1 MEYFLTGTYYT
12 QLRSGDMPSST
23 SVMKRSH
30 SSPNIAQVRMFILLN
45 WNVHVDVNIMALMT
59 AAIKIY
65 FPVNL
70 SCFGPKTS
78 LKGNCIQMKGIFH
91 RCHI

>member
-1 MEYFLTGTYYT
+1 MGYFLAGTYYT
-12 QLRSGDMPSST
+12 QLRSGDMPSNT

-30 SSPNIAQVRMFILLN
+30 SSPNIAQVRMFILLD

-65 FPVNL
+65 FPVNF
-70 SCFGPKTS
+70 SCFGHKTS
-78 LKGNCIQMKGIFH
+78 LDGNCIQMSGKFH
-91 RCHI
+91 KCHI